1 MTGMSDAQKSNPA
14 AMTEPRSRVISWPGE
29 YGGIHT
35 ITLPDV
41 EAPGVLR
48 LGCWVKRSP
57 IPGTRPW
64 EWVITNI
71 PVTAVTGM
79 SAGYTLTRYGA
90 RRAARRALRFWAS
103 YGYPIDPDGAR

>member
-1 MTGMSDAQKSNPA
+1 M
-14 AMTEPRSRVISWPGE
+14 RSRTIKLPD
-29 YGGIHT
+29 YGRT

-41 EAPGVLR
+41 EERGVTA

-64 EWVITNI
+64 EWVVTNM

-79 SAGYTLTRYGA
+79 SSGYCLTRWGA
-90 RRAARRALRFWAS
+90 KRAVRRALLFWDS
-103 YGYPIDPDGAR
+103 YGYKTSWVGAL